1 VHAKLGWTWQPPET
15 ALVLPLIHLQDV
27 LWAPG
32 VRYCP
37 LCMQGGFHAIWFQL
51 AALQV
56 CPFHGCRLTDRCCA
70 CGAPMGQYGLTRE
83 LFDQPLHCSRC
94 RLPFVG
100 APVEIS
106 DHLDIWHLCDAIDA
120 SFNPYARWL
129 ELARDRLI
137 CLDEAAAQGGQQ
149 GLSPHVARMLQS
161 AVHDMAPYPQGCES
175 RESRAVRYIT
185 WRLAGTDARAVPFPS
200 RCRYLS
206 AGRALDVYRTTL
218 RMLLRSIGVR
228 SRATPALRLEFEG
241 DRSTDLGEWSA
252 AQLGLIL
259 LRCAFELPCVL
270 DLATGIDGIGIRE
283 SVFAAALVGNRLQRP
298 ACQVLILATYG
309 VLVARAR
316 EYIACGHMSRTHLV
330 ASLRELIVLAAVS
343 DAGTH
348 AGMAVIPAL
357 DDVSPRLIARMSRS
371 GFRSIDLFNRD
382 VIRVRAAR
390 E

>member
-1 VHAKLGWTWQPPET
+1 
-15 ALVLPLIHLQDV
+15 
-27 LWAPG
+27 
-32 VRYCP
+32 
-37 LCMQGGFHAIWFQL
+37 
-51 AALQV
+51 
-56 CPFHGCRLTDRCCA
+56 
-70 CGAPMGQYGLTRE
+70 
-83 LFDQPLHCSRC
+83 
-94 RLPFVG
+94 
-100 APVEIS
+100 
-106 DHLDIWHLCDAIDA
+106 
-120 SFNPYARWL
+120 
-129 ELARDRLI
+129 
-137 CLDEAAAQGGQQ
+137 
-149 GLSPHVARMLQS
+149 
-161 AVHDMAPYPQGCES
+161 
-175 RESRAVRYIT
+175 
-185 WRLAGTDARAVPFPS
+185 
-200 RCRYLS
+200 
-206 AGRALDVYRTTL
+206 
-218 RMLLRSIGVR
+218 MLLRSIGVR